1 MYFCRTGSSCQW
13 DKTLALLLMLASGSV
28 LNTGT
33 ITDACQWECVKH
45 WHHY

>member
-1 MYFCRTGSSCQW
+1 MICVKNPRECVKHWHYLTP
-13 DKTLALLLMLASGSV
+13 ASGSV

-45 WHHY
+45 WHYY